1 MRNRTLLVLIGIFAV
16 GVIVAQAQTSAQTYT
31 IEPYDTL
38 DSIGARFDVQV
49 ACLAKVNELRGGGA
63 FIEPGQ
69 TLTIDFGCPLY
80 EGYDTVLNPRDPNAA
95 VQEGLGQGGGGGAAD
110 QRYQVQRGD
119 TLDTIGQALNVS
131 VVAIQ
136 VANDLKPGGII
147 QPGLNLVIP
156 AGAPLYGEFPILTDP
171 ANPTGDSNE
180 LGQGGGAALGPNDQE
195 YVVQR
200 GDTLDGIAAA
210 FDVKMSCLAEGNN
223 LESPNRI
230 FPGQY
235 LVVSLECPRYDG
247 YAPVL
252 NPRG

>member
-1 MRNRTLLVLIGIFAV
+1 MRTRTLMVLIGVFML
-16 GVIVAQAQTSAQTYT
+16 GVMAAQAQTSAQTYNV
-31 IEPYDTL
+31 EPYDTL

-49 ACLAKVNELRGGGA
+49 ACLAKVNDLAGGGA

-95 VQEGLGQGGGGGAAD
+95 IQEGLGQGGGGGSAD
-110 QRYQVQRGD
+110 QIYQVQRGD

-131 VVAIQ
+131 VVAIRE
-136 VANDLKPGGII
+136 ANDIKPGAII
-147 QPGLNLVIP
+147 RPGLNLTIP
-156 AGAPLYGEFPILTDP
+156 AGAPIYGEFPILTNP
-171 ANPTGDSNE
+171 ANPTSETNE
-180 LGQGGGAALGPNDQE
+180 LGQGGGATLGPNDQE

-210 FDVKMSCLAEGNN
+210 FDVKMSCLAEGNS
-223 LESPNRI
+223 LESPDRI

-235 LVVSLECPRYDG
+235 LVVSLDCPRYDG

>member
-1 MRNRTLLVLIGIFAV
+1 MRKLLVLIGV
-16 GVIVAQAQTSAQTYT
+16 LMLGVMAAQAQTSGETYT
-31 IEPYDTL
+31 VEAYDTL

-49 ACLAKVNELRGGGA
+49 ACLAEANGLTEGGA

-69 TLTIDFGCPLY
+69 TLTIDFSCPLY

-95 VQEGLGQGGGGGAAD
+95 IQEGLGQGGGGGSAD
-110 QRYQVQRGD
+110 QIYQVQRGD
-119 TLDTIGQALNVS
+119 TLDTIGQSLNVS
-131 VVAIQ
+131 VVAIRE
-136 VANDLKPGGII
+136 ANDIKPGAII
-147 QPGLNLVIP
+147 RPGLNLTIP
-156 AGAPLYGEFPILTDP
+156 AGAPVYGEFPILTNP
-171 ANPTGDSNE
+171 ANPNSVTNE
-180 LGQGGGAALGPNDQE
+180 LGQGGGAPLGANDQE

-223 LESPNRI
+223 LESPDRI